1 MPSMVSTRR
10 PPTSH
15 PSTRQEQTSRP
26 SSMTLQAPQSP
37 EAQPS
42 LLPVRPSV
50 SRSTSSS
57 VSSVSQR
64 NSTASPFTVAAM

>member
-1 MPSMVSTRR
+1 
-10 PPTSH
+10 
-15 PSTRQEQTSRP
+15 
-26 SSMTLQAPQSP
+26 MTLQAPQSP

-42 LLPVRPSV
+42 LLPVRLSV

-64 NSTASPFTVAAM
+64 NSTASPFTVASM